1 MLLETCTALFA
12 GRKGTS
18 GRGDYLGLRGL
29 RRISKQTRR
38 IGVRV
43 WVVPARATGWL
54 RVPPQRNTMA
64 AMTCTTV
71 YVGNL
76 NFKTTSEDLVN
87 FFEGA
92 EIGNVVNV
100 DLKKHAADGQSKGW
114 ALVDFASA
122 EDASN
127 CADQLNGALLDDRLL
142 TIRLD
147 RKSLP
152 MNGSNFGGMGH
163 NSGGGR
169 AQQQRWS
176 RICAE

>member
-1 MLLETCTALFA
+1 
-12 GRKGTS
+12 
-18 GRGDYLGLRGL
+18 
-29 RRISKQTRR
+29 
-38 IGVRV
+38 
-43 WVVPARATGWL
+43 
-54 RVPPQRNTMA
+54 MA

-122 EDASN
+122 EDASPGGLPTA
-127 CADQLNGALLDDRLL
+127 ADA
-142 TIRLD
+142 
-147 RKSLP
+147 
-152 MNGSNFGGMGH
+152 
-163 NSGGGR
+163 
-169 AQQQRWS
+169 
-176 RICAE
+176 

>member
-1 MLLETCTALFA
+1 
-12 GRKGTS
+12 
-18 GRGDYLGLRGL
+18 
-29 RRISKQTRR
+29 
-38 IGVRV
+38 
-43 WVVPARATGWL
+43 
-54 RVPPQRNTMA
+54 MA

-127 CADQLNGALLDDRLL
+127 RADQLNGALLDDRLL

-152 MNGSNFGGMGH
+152 MNGGNFGGMGY
-163 NSGGGR
+163 NSGGAVGR
-169 AQQQRWS
+169 GNGGVVKDFAPSNWVYVGNLSLGGGRRGAARRLCHVQPNLGHGGLRARWALS
-176 RICAE
+176 WVWDR